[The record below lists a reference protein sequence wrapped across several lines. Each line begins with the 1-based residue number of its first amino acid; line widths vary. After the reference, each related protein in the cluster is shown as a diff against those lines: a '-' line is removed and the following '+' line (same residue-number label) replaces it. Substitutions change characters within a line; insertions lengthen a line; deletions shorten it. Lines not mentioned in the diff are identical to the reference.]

1 MRDETERQPV
11 VPTDGSDEREWSD
24 WWQSYWSGPQNDPQP
39 ERSSLRALW
48 RESAHE
54 FDFGGEE

>member
-1 MRDETERQPV
+1 MRDESERRPV
-11 VPTDGSDEREWSD
+11 VADEAGDEREWAD
-24 WWQSYWSGPQNDPQP
+24 WWQGYWAAPADEPQP
-39 ERSSLRALW
+39 ERPAVPHRW

>member
-1 MRDETERQPV
+1 MREETERQPV
-11 VPTDGSDEREWSD
+11 VPVEGSDEREWSD
-24 WWQSYWSGPQNDPQP
+24 WWQSYWSGPQDESQP
-39 ERSSLRALW
+39 ERPSLRHLW

>member
-1 MRDETERQPV
+1 MRDETEQRPV
-11 VPTDGSDEREWSD
+11 VPAEGSDEREWPD
-24 WWQSYWSGPQNDPQP
+24 WWQSYWSTPAEEPQH
-39 ERSSLRALW
+39 ERSSVRQLW

>member
-1 MRDETERQPV
+1 MNDETERQPV
-11 VPTDGSDEREWSD
+11 VPLERGDEREWSD
-24 WWQSYWSGPQNDPQP
+24 WWQSYWSGPSEEPAH
-39 ERSSLRALW
+39 EGATTRLRW

>member
-1 MRDETERQPV
+1 MRDETEQRPV
-11 VPTDGSDEREWSD
+11 TPTEGSDEREWSD
-24 WWQSYWSGPQNDPQP
+24 WWQSYWSGQGEEPQREQP
-39 ERSSLRALW
+39 NVRQLW